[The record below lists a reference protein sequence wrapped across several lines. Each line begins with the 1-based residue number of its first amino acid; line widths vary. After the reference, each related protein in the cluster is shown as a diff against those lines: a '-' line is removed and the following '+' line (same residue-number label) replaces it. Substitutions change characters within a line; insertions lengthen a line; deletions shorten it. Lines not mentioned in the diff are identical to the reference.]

1 MHDGSEKTLEQVVEY
16 YNKGGNKNPALDADM
31 KPLNLT
37 DAEKADLVAFMK
49 ALTGQDIPV
58 ALPTLPPGP
67 DGKSYNPAAAL
78 SSPAPKTALDLR
90 EIHRSTT
97 AR

>member
-1 MHDGSEKTLEQVVEY
+1 MHDGSEKTLEEIVEY

-37 DAEKADLVAFMK
+37 AQEKADVVEFMK
-49 ALTGQDIPV
+49 ALTGESIVV
-58 ALPTLPPGP
+58 ALPTLPTGP
-67 DGKSYNPAAAL
+67 DGKSPNPQDAL
-78 SSPAPKTALDLR
+78 GSAPKTAQKIDDL
-90 EIHRSTT
+90 HRVAN